1 MKKYI
6 RILPVL
12 LLLFIFSCTT
22 IPGNNTTLASGD
34 LPWEIS
40 PFEASYDEM
49 SNAADAFVME
59 GEHGVRILLSEGTFT
74 FAEDGSLVSKY
85 KWVYKILDQSGIDNW
100 SSTQVSW
107 TPWNQSRPL
116 IKARV
121 TNPDGNSYFLAED
134 HIIESTESSDIA
146 NIYSDR
152 KLLQAPFPRVT
163 VGSIVE
169 EETTMVNSVPK
180 YDTGISRSW
189 YFEGS
194 NPIAMNRVII
204 DVPENLTFNYKVSLK
219 EDLNPRISNDKGI
232 KTYVFEYPLVPVAV
246 EIESGLPMDHPRWVS
261 LGFSTG
267 TSWGK
272 IAKVYSDLIEEKLI
286 SANFSDELKVLAGDN
301 AHDTAVSITEWLNRE
316 IRYTGLELGTGSI
329 IPSTPE
335 ITLERGFGDC
345 KDKAVIVTTMMREA
359 GFDAWVALLRAG
371 SSTDV
376 DPSLPGLSGFNHA
389 IVYIGGADPFWI
401 DPTSEFSFDGYLPL
415 SDQNRWALI
424 ASPLTTSLVKTS
436 VSTAADN
443 KTVRNIEYFL
453 NDTGFADVL
462 ETTTYFGAE
471 DSTYRSRYLFMK
483 EDDINL
489 SIDEYIQRAYRFGE
503 NTGFEYSDT
512 EDFDEHFNVTLKI
525 EGAGMGVTENSQAS
539 GAIMQGE
546 LVNRLP
552 GIFLAENEEDDD
564 EEDDDTRKDDYYFYR
579 PFTFE
584 TRYTVNPPV
593 GFALRELPE
602 SEIINLG
609 DITVEKHFTMT
620 DEIVEA
626 VLTISSGKRLVS
638 AQDFELTREEVI
650 RFSKENPILIVFD
663 HIGEKLLAEGDYRG
677 SIDYLKAVS
686 KREPEKE
693 IHLIRLAEALLKA
706 GLGLDARLAAERAVE
721 LNGES
726 EQAFSKLAWI
736 LQHDELGARFGPG
749 YDRDGAI
756 AAYKKAVEIDTEEW
770 SNYANLAILLEYDDN
785 GLRYSNG
792 NLREA
797 IETYKKIGDKLV
809 DNGMDINIITDLLYL
824 KDWEEL
830 GTALGKLENQKTVT
844 LYKVVAFAAAG
855 KFDEAF
861 GEASK
866 TGNAVDKRRILSSA
880 GELLIHIRDYTSAS
894 VLLKEAAKGSSDAM
908 SLESRAGVLA
918 GTVPFEEIIYNPED
932 PEALVKRFYKALYIS
947 NGSDFRELK
956 DIVSAD
962 LYERAMNKDFNNNFH
977 SEWWSLR
984 NESIRAGMSLEV
996 ILDLM
1001 LSDIKF
1007 QTRKD
1012 AIGGYHLKLIQT
1024 GLGTNLDSNFY
1035 IRKIG
1040 SKLKIAATD
1049 SFREPVGSVILEY
1062 LNAGKLNP
1070 ASNWLDWFIKDYSSF
1085 VREGDEPLYGHP
1097 VQGFWKKRGND
1108 KSDIRTMELAAA
1120 SILAT
1125 DKTLSGKAVS
1135 ILESGLLDDNN
1146 NFTLNKFYYALYFAY
1161 QTGDNFDGQYKSASW
1176 LYNEYPESDF
1186 AWSVLL
1192 RSMLNLGLHKELEAL
1207 AGNRL
1212 EEDDEDDIA
1221 IDMLIN
1227 SHFSR
1232 LDFNSVDR
1240 IFQDL
1245 KDKNRLTARLYNAV
1259 AWMYLFK
1266 PVVDDSAFEYARK
1279 AVNMSNNSNTAILHT
1294 LAALYAEFGR
1304 CEEARNTL
1312 DRVMALSGS
1321 SEPSSDDWYVLG
1333 RIAEEY
1339 GMIESALYY
1348 YGNVEKPE
1356 SIASQYDSS
1365 YTLAIRRINGLVKN
1379 E

>member
-12 LLLFIFSCTT
+12 FLLFIFSCTT
-22 IPGNNTTLASGD
+22 IPGNITSAFSGD

-40 PFEASYDEM
+40 PFEASYNEM

-74 FAEDGSLVSKY
+74 FAEDGSLVSTY

-107 TPWNQSRPL
+107 TPWNQARPV

-121 TNPDGNSYFLAED
+121 TNPDGNSYFLAEN

-152 KLLQAPFPRVT
+152 MLLQAPFPRVT

-169 EETTMVNSVPK
+169 EETTMVNAVPK

-219 EDLNPRISNDKGI
+219 EDLNPRISNDNDI
-232 KTYVFEYPLVPVAV
+232 KTYVFEYPLVPVAE
-246 EIESGLPMDHPRWVS
+246 EIESGLPMDHPHWIS

-272 IAKVYSDLIEEKLI
+272 IAKVYSDLIEEKLM
-286 SANFSDELKVLAGDN
+286 SADFSDELKILARDD
-301 AHDTAVSITEWLNRE
+301 AHDTAVNITEWLNRE

-371 SSTDV
+371 SSMDV
-376 DPSLPGLSGFNHA
+376 DPSLPGLGGFNHA
-389 IVYIGGADPFWI
+389 IVYVGGEDPFWI

-424 ASPLTTSLVKTS
+424 ASPSTTNLVKTS

-453 NDTGFADVL
+453 NDTGFSDVL
-462 ETTTYFGAE
+462 EITTYFGAE

-489 SIDEYIQRAYRFGE
+489 SIDDYIKRSYRFGE
-503 NTGFEYSDT
+503 NTGFEFSDT
-512 EDFDEHFNVTLKI
+512 DNFDEHFNVTLKI
-525 EGAGMGVTENSQAS
+525 EGAGRGVTEDSQAIV
-539 GAIMQGE
+539 AIMQGE
-546 LVNRLP
+546 LANYLP
-552 GIFLAENEEDDD
+552 AIFLTEDKEDDAD
-564 EEDDDTRKDDYYFYR
+564 KRKDDYYFYR

-584 TRYTVNPPV
+584 KRYTINPPV
-593 GFALRELPE
+593 GFSLRELPK

-620 DEIVEA
+620 DDIVEA
-626 VLTISSGKRLVS
+626 VLTISSGKRLLS
-638 AQDFELTREEVI
+638 APDFELTKEEVV

-677 SIDYLKAVS
+677 SIDYLKAIS
-686 KREPEKE
+686 NREPEKE
-693 IHLIRLAEALLKA
+693 IHLIRLADALLKA
-706 GLGLDARLAAERAVE
+706 GLGLDARLAAKRAVE

-726 EQAFSKLAWI
+726 EQAYRKLAWI
-736 LQHDELGARFGPG
+736 LQHDELGVRFGPG

-756 AAYKKAVEIDTEEW
+756 AAYKKAVELDADEW

-797 IETYKKIGDKLV
+797 IETYKKIGERLA
-809 DNGMDINIITDLLYL
+809 DNGMDINVITDLLYL

-830 GTALGKLENQKTVT
+830 ETALEKYENQKTVN
-844 LYKVVAFAAAG
+844 LYKVVAYAAAG
-855 KFDEAF
+855 EFDEAF
-861 GEASK
+861 SEASK
-866 TGNAVDKRRILSSA
+866 TGNAVDKRRVLSSA
-880 GELLIHIRDYTSAS
+880 GELLIHIRDYSSAA
-894 VLLKEAAKGSSDAM
+894 VLLEEAAKGSPDAM

-918 GTVPFEEIIYNPED
+918 RTVPFEEIVYESED
-932 PEALVKRFYKALYIS
+932 PEALVKRFYKALYMS
-947 NGSDFRELK
+947 KGSDFSELE
-956 DIVSAD
+956 DIVSSD
-962 LYERAMNKDFNNNFH
+962 LYERAMDRDFNNNFH

-1007 QTRKD
+1007 QIREDT
-1012 AIGGYHLKLIQT
+1012 ASGYHLKLIQT

-1040 SKLKIAATD
+1040 SELKIAATD
-1049 SFREPVGSVILEY
+1049 SFRSPIGSIILEY
-1062 LNAGKLNP
+1062 LDAGKLSS

-1097 VQGFWKKRGND
+1097 VQGFWKKRSND
-1108 KSDIRTMELAAA
+1108 KSDIKTMKLAAA

-1125 DKTLSGKAVS
+1125 DKTLSGEAVS
-1135 ILESGLLDDNN
+1135 ILESGLLDHDNN
-1146 NFTLNKFYYALYFAY
+1146 LALNKFYYALYFAY
-1161 QTGDNFDGQYKSASW
+1161 QTGDDFEGQYKSASW
-1176 LYNEYPESDF
+1176 LYNKYPESDF

-1192 RSMLNLGLHKELEAL
+1192 RSMLNLGLYDKLEVL
-1207 AGNRL
+1207 AGSRL

-1227 SHFSR
+1227 SYFSK
-1232 LDFNSVDR
+1232 LDFDSVDR
-1240 IFQDL
+1240 IFQNL

-1266 PVVDDSAFEYARK
+1266 PVVDDAAFEYARK
-1279 AVNMSNNSNTAILHT
+1279 AVNMSNNNNTAILHT

-1312 DRVMALSGS
+1312 DRVMTLSGS

-1348 YGNVEKPE
+1348 YKKVEKPE
-1356 SIASQYDSS
+1356 SIAGQYDSS
-1365 YTLAIRRINGLVKN
+1365 YTLAIRRIDGLAEN